1 VLNLKIYISA
11 DMEGVCGVVDVEHT
25 RREGKE
31 HDRARKWMV
40 QEVNAAVEGALRG
53 GAEKVVVND
62 SHGTMRNL
70 LPEELHPEAELI
82 IGSPKPMSMLE
93 GLSEDF
99 DGTFFIGYHARS
111 GSFGVLSHTYAGRIV
126 ADLKLNGRPVGEPGL
141 NGLVSNFLGVP
152 VALISGDQFAVEEA
166 KELFPGVIG
175 VITKEAIGRYVAKC
189 PSPEKARRMIEE
201 GAFRAV
207 NLLKKGEIK
216 AVSVP
221 SPVEIQ
227 LKFLNPGMADLAQI
241 LPGSER
247 LDPLTL
253 KYVAKDMLEAYKA
266 VRAMIYL
273 GYATIK

>member
-1 VLNLKIYISA
+1 MRIYLSA
-11 DMEGVCGVVDVEHT
+11 DLEGVCGVVDVEHT
-25 RREGKE
+25 RRNGRE
-31 HDRARKWMV
+31 HDKARKWMV
-40 QEVNAAVEGALRG
+40 HEVNAAVEGALKAG
-53 GAEKVVVND
+53 VEEVVVND

-82 IGSPKPMSMLE
+82 TGSPKPMSMLE

-111 GSFGVLSHTYAGRIV
+111 GAFGVLSHTYSGRVV
-126 ADLKLNGRPVGEPGL
+126 ADLKVNGRSVGEPGL
-141 NGLVSNFLGVP
+141 NGLVSNFFGVP

-166 KELFPGVIG
+166 RDLFPGVVG
-175 VITKEAIGRYVAKC
+175 VITKKAIGRYVAKC
-189 PSPEKARRMIEE
+189 PSPAKARKLIEE

-216 AVSVP
+216 PIQVP
-221 SPVEIQ
+221 SPVEVQ
-227 LKFLNPGMADLAQI
+227 LKFLNPGMADLAQV

-247 LDPLTL
+247 VDPITL
-253 KYVAKDMLEAYKA
+253 RYVAENMLEAYKA

-273 GYATIK
+273 GYTTIK

>member
-1 VLNLKIYISA
+1 MKIYISA

-53 GAEKVVVND
+53 GAEKIVVND

-111 GSFGVLSHTYAGRIV
+111 GSFGVL
-126 ADLKLNGRPVGEPGL
+126 
-141 NGLVSNFLGVP
+141 
-152 VALISGDQFAVEEA
+152 
-166 KELFPGVIG
+166 
-175 VITKEAIGRYVAKC
+175 
-189 PSPEKARRMIEE
+189 
-201 GAFRAV
+201 
-207 NLLKKGEIK
+207 
-216 AVSVP
+216 
-221 SPVEIQ
+221 
-227 LKFLNPGMADLAQI
+227 
-241 LPGSER
+241 
-247 LDPLTL
+247 
-253 KYVAKDMLEAYKA
+253 
-266 VRAMIYL
+266 
-273 GYATIK
+273 